1 MQMQITLRSCL
12 LLVKMAS
19 IKKKRKTK
27 QNKTEVLV
35 EIWGKGN
42 VRLLLVGIQTM
53 KSVERLLQ
61 RLQLELPYDQ
71 VIKEAL

>member
-1 MQMQITLRSCL
+1 MQITLRSCL

>member
-1 MQMQITLRSCL
+1 MQITLRSCL

-35 EIWGKGN
+35 EIWGKGT